1 MILRSRTSQIYFL
14 WQKVLVGS
22 LRGLVIE
29 APSLTVGFLMERLN
43 PLKFSSIIARTSLA
57 DFQANNFGGRSSA
70 GRAHD
75 WQS

>member
-1 MILRSRTSQIYFL
+1 MIFRSRTSQIYFL

-57 DFQANNFGGRSSA
+57 DFQANKFLGP
-70 GRAHD
+70 
-75 WQS
+75 

>member
-1 MILRSRTSQIYFL
+1 MILRSRTLQIYFL

-22 LRGLVIE
+22 LRGAGYIE

-57 DFQANNFGGRSSA
+57 DFQANKFLGP
-70 GRAHD
+70 
-75 WQS
+75 